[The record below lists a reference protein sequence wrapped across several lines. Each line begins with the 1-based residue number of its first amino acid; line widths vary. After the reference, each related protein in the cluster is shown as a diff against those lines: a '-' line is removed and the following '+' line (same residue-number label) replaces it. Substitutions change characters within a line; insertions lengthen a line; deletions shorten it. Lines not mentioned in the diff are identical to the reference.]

1 MLIINPEDVKAERQE
16 IIEKIRDG
24 AIFVYPTDT
33 IYGIGCNALNP
44 KSVLKVREI
53 KARSTNPFSVIAPN
67 AKWIRENC
75 ELSQSAEE
83 WLAKLPGP
91 YTFILPLK
99 NKNAVAKETNP
110 KSGTLGVRIPDHWF
124 SKIISEANVPFI
136 STSVNKS
143 GEDYMTSMEDMDDDI
158 KGSVDVIV
166 YEGAKQ
172 SKPSKIVDLTSSAKV
187 IPRFK

>member
-1 MLIINPEDVKAERQE
+1 MIITPEDVKAKRQE

-33 IYGIGCNALNP
+33 IYGIGCNALNS
-44 KSVLKVREI
+44 KSVLKIREI
-53 KARSTNPFSVIAPN
+53 KSKSTNPFSVIAPS
-67 AKWIRENC
+67 AVWIRKNC
-75 ELSQSAEE
+75 VLSQSADE

-91 YTFILPLK
+91 YTFILPLR
-99 NKNAVAKETNP
+99 NRNSVAKETNP
-110 KSGTLGVRIPDHWF
+110 KSYTLGVRMPDHWF
-124 SKIISEANVPFI
+124 SKIISEAGVPFI

-143 GEDYMTSMEDMDDDI
+143 GEDYMTSMEDIDDDI

-166 YEGAKQ
+166 YEGPKQ
-172 SKPSKIVDLTSSAKV
+172 SKPSKIIDLTSSAKV

>member
-1 MLIINPEDVKAERQE
+1 MRIYHQGDVLKRPEVIKDIVRRIKAGDVF
-16 IIEKIRDG
+16 I
-24 AIFVYPTDT
+24 YPTDT
-33 IYGIGCNALNP
+33 LYGIGCNAT
-44 KSVLKVREI
+44 KAESVERVRKI
-53 KARSTNPFSVIAPN
+53 KGTGKPLSVIAPSPE
-67 AKWIRENC
+67 WIFRN
-75 ELSQSAEE
+75 LIVDSPG
-83 WLAKLPGP
+83 WLEKLPGP

-143 GEDYMTSMEDMDDDI
+143 GEDYMTSIEDMDDDI